1 MLLLDEKLGVSSFS
15 EIHMKAKLLPLFFDP
30 GRDQGFD
37 NQLANLRELLALE
50 ADLLSPVAVG
60 SPLPEADAVIFP
72 QLLGEGYRR
81 VAEFQGIR
89 IPILVVTSE
98 FGTVSMW
105 DWELM
110 SYLQPNGIQCIGPSN
125 LEETK
130 MLCRALATRRELKT
144 SKFIVYQDNP
154 GEGQQAP
161 IFKRFYWWENECT
174 QRMTEKFGITIE
186 KRSFKE
192 LGQRAKLIQDAE
204 AIQVSRS
211 WNLPG
216 SDLSDQAAKA
226 AARLYLALRHDIQ
239 DERQLVAIG
248 MNCLNES
255 HFSDSTPCQAWNR
268 LYQEMGLLWGCE
280 ADTVSMLSKFI
291 LHRTL
296 RAPIFMTNL
305 YPFLLGNAA
314 LRHERIASFPQV
326 KGNPDNYILIGHC
339 GYMGVIPQPFAR
351 EWRLRAKV
359 LAIVDEDASA
369 IDARIPEGDI
379 TLAKLTSTFDK
390 MSVGD
395 ATLEGYA
402 QFPNSDCRNGGIVRV
417 EDGHRLLNHISS
429 HHSLVMTGHH
439 YNSIRSFSNIFGFGT
454 DRL

>member
-1 MLLLDEKLGVSSFS
+1 
-15 EIHMKAKLLPLFFDP
+15 MKAILLPLFFDP

-37 NQLANLRELLALE
+37 NQLGILRELLARE
-50 ADLLSPVAVG
+50 ADILPAVALG

-72 QLLGEGYRR
+72 QLLGEGFRR
-81 VAEFQGIR
+81 VAEFQR
-89 IPILVVTSE
+89 ISLPILVVTSE

-110 SYLQPNGIQCIGPSN
+110 SYLQAEGVQPIGPSN

-130 MLCRALATRRELKT
+130 MLCRALGARRELKA

-161 IFKRFYWWENECT
+161 IFKRFYWWESECT

-192 LGQRAKLIQDAE
+192 LGQRAKQIDDAE
-204 AIQVSRS
+204 AADLSRS
-211 WNLPG
+211 WKLSG
-216 SDLSDQAAKA
+216 SDLSDRAAKA
-226 AARLYLALRHDIQ
+226 AARLYLAVRQDIE
-239 DERQLVAIG
+239 DEKQLVAVG

-255 HFSDSTPCQAWNR
+255 HYSNSTPCQAWNR

-314 LRHERIASFPQV
+314 LKHERITSFPQV

-351 EWRLRAKV
+351 EWKLRAKV
-359 LAIVDEDASA
+359 LGIVDQDANS
-369 IDARIPEGDI
+369 IDARIPEGDV
-379 TLAKLTSTFDK
+379 TLAKLASSFDK
-390 MSVGD
+390 MSV
-395 ATLEGYA
+395 AEAILEGYA

-417 EDGHRLLNHISS
+417 EDGRRLLSHISS
-429 HHSLVMTGHH
+429 HHYLVMTGRH
-439 YNSIRSFSNIFGFGT
+439 YNNIKTLTNVFDIAI
-454 DRL
+454 DRI

>member
-1 MLLLDEKLGVSSFS
+1 MMDVVHSPAD
-15 EIHMKAKLLPLFFDP
+15 HMKATLLPIFFEP

-37 NQLANLRELLALE
+37 NQLTILRQLLASE
-50 ADLLSPVAVG
+50 AELLSPVSLG

-81 VAEFQGIR
+81 GAEFKDIQ

-105 DWELM
+105 DWELI
-110 SYLQPNGIQCIGPSN
+110 SYLQTKGVSCIGPSN

-130 MLCRALATRRELKT
+130 MLCRALAARRELRT

-192 LGQRAKLIQDAE
+192 LGQRAKQIEDAE
-204 AIQVSRS
+204 AVEASRS
-211 WNLPG
+211 WNLPA
-216 SDLSDQAAKA
+216 SDLSNQATKA
-226 AARLYLALRHDIQ
+226 AARFYLAIKRDIQ
-239 DERQLVAIG
+239 EEKQLVAVGI
-248 MNCLNES
+248 NCLNES

-280 ADTVSMLSKFI
+280 ADTVSMVSKFI

-296 RAPIFMTNL
+296 GAPIFMTNL

-314 LRHERIASFPQV
+314 LKHERIASFPQV
-326 KGNPDNYILIGHC
+326 EGDPANYVLIGHC
-339 GYMGVIPQPFAR
+339 GYMGVIPEPFAR
-351 EWRLRAKV
+351 DWKLRAKV
-359 LAIVDEDASA
+359 LAIVDKDANS
-369 IDARIPEGDI
+369 IDARISEGDV
-379 TLAKLTSTFDK
+379 TLAKLSSDFDK
-390 MSVGD
+390 MTV
-395 ATLEGYA
+395 AEAVLEGYA
-402 QFPNSDCRNGGIVRV
+402 QFQNSDCRNGGIVRV
-417 EDGHRLLNHISS
+417 QDGHRLLKQISS
-429 HHSLVMTGHH
+429 HHYLVLTGHF
-439 YNSIRSFSNIFGFGT
+439 YNQIKSFSPIFNFTT
-454 DRL
+454 DRV

>member
-1 MLLLDEKLGVSSFS
+1 
-15 EIHMKAKLLPLFFDP
+15 MKAKLLPLFFDP

-37 NQLANLRELLALE
+37 NQVTILRDLLAFE
-50 ADLLSPVAVG
+50 AELLSPTALG

-81 VAEFQGIR
+81 PADFQR
-89 IPILVVTSE
+89 IGVPILIVTSE

-105 DWELM
+105 DWELI
-110 SYLQPNGIQCIGPSN
+110 SYLQSKGVQCIGPSN

-130 MLCRALATRRELKT
+130 MLCRAMGARHELKT

-161 IFKRFYWWENECT
+161 IFKRFYWWESECT
-174 QRMTEKFGITIE
+174 RRMTEKFGITIE

-192 LGQRAKLIQDAE
+192 LGQRAKQIDDAE
-204 AIQVSRS
+204 AVEVSRS
-211 WNLPG
+211 WNLPA

-226 AARLYLALRHDIQ
+226 AARLYLAVRRDIQ
-239 DERQLVAIG
+239 DERQLVAVG

-255 HFSDSTPCQAWNR
+255 HFSDTTPCQVWNR
-268 LYQEMGLLWGCE
+268 LYQELGLLWGCE
-280 ADTVSMLSKFI
+280 ADTLSMLSKFI

-314 LRHERIASFPQV
+314 LRHERIDSFPQV
-326 KGNPDNYILIGHC
+326 EGDPDDYILIGHC

-351 EWRLRAKV
+351 EWTLRAKV
-359 LAIVDEDASA
+359 LAIVGEDANA
-369 IDARIPEGDI
+369 IDARIPEGEI
-379 TLAKLTSTFDK
+379 TLAKLGSTFDK
-390 MSVGD
+390 MTV
-395 ATLEGYA
+395 AEAILEGYA

-417 EDGHRLLNHISS
+417 EDGRRLLDHVSS
-429 HHSLVMTGHH
+429 HHYLVMTGHH
-439 YNSIRSFSNIFGFGT
+439 SNNIKTFSNIFGITT
-454 DRL
+454 DQL

>member
-1 MLLLDEKLGVSSFS
+1 
-15 EIHMKAKLLPLFFDP
+15 MKALLVPLFFEP

-37 NQLANLRELLALE
+37 NQSAVLRELLTLE
-50 ADLLSPVAVG
+50 AELLSPVALG

-72 QLLGEGYRR
+72 QLLGEGFRR
-81 VAEFQGIR
+81 VREFHDITL
-89 IPILVVTSE
+89 PILVVTSE

-110 SYLQPNGIQCIGPSN
+110 SYLQSEGIPCLGPSN

-130 MLCRALATRRELKT
+130 MLCRALRARRELRT
-144 SKFIVYQDNP
+144 AKFIVYQDNP

-174 QRMTEKFGITIE
+174 HRMTEKFGVTIE

-192 LGQRAKLIQDAE
+192 LGQRAEQIEDAE
-204 AIQVSRS
+204 ALAVSRS
-211 WNLPG
+211 WNLPS
-216 SDLSDQAAKA
+216 SDLSEQGATA
-226 AARLYLALRHDIQ
+226 AARLYLAVRRDIQ
-239 DERQLVAIG
+239 DERQLVAVGI
-248 MNCLNES
+248 NCLNES
-255 HFSDSTPCQAWNR
+255 HFSNSTPCQAWNR

-280 ADTVSMLSKFI
+280 ADTVSMISKFI

-305 YPFLLGNAA
+305 YPFLLGHAA
-314 LRHERIASFPQV
+314 LKHERITSFPQV
-326 KGNPDNYILIGHC
+326 AGNPDNYLLIGHC

-351 EWRLRAKV
+351 EWTLRAKV
-359 LAIVDEDASA
+359 LGIVDEDANS
-369 IDARIPEGDI
+369 IDARIPEGDV
-379 TLAKLTSTFDK
+379 TLAKLTSSFNQ
-390 MSVGD
+390 MSVAE

-402 QFPNSDCRNGGIVRV
+402 QFANSDCRNGGIVRV
-417 EDGHRLLNHISS
+417 EDGRRLLERISS
-429 HHSLVMTGHH
+429 HHYLVITGHH
-439 YNSIRSFSNIFGFGT
+439 YHNISTFSGIFGITT

>member
-1 MLLLDEKLGVSSFS
+1 
-15 EIHMKAKLLPLFFDP
+15 MKATLLPLFFDP
-30 GRDQGFD
+30 GRDRGFD
-37 NQLANLRELLALE
+37 NQLGVLRDLLASDAE
-50 ADLLSPVAVG
+50 LLSPVALG

-81 VAEFQGIR
+81 TEDFQRIR

-98 FGTVSMW
+98 FGTLSMW
-105 DWELM
+105 GWELM
-110 SYLQPNGIQCIGPSN
+110 SYLETKGVRCIGPSD

-130 MLCRALATRRELKT
+130 MLCRALSARRELKT

-161 IFKRFYWWENECT
+161 IFKRFYWWESECT
-174 QRMTEKFGITIE
+174 RRMTEKFGITIE

-192 LGQRAKLIQDAE
+192 LGQRARQIEDAE

-211 WNLPG
+211 WNLPE
-216 SDLSDQAAKA
+216 SDLSDQGAKA
-226 AARLYLALRHDIQ
+226 AARLYLAVKRDIQ

-255 HFSDSTPCQAWNR
+255 HFCDSTPCQAWNR

-280 ADTVSMLSKFI
+280 ADTISMLSKFI

-326 KGNPDNYILIGHC
+326 QGDPDNYILIGHC

-351 EWRLRAKV
+351 EWTLRAKV
-359 LAIVDEDASA
+359 LGIVDENANA
-369 IDARIPEGDI
+369 IDARIPEGDV
-379 TLAKLTSTFDK
+379 TLAKLGSMFDK
-390 MSVGD
+390 MTV
-395 ATLEGYA
+395 AEAILEGYA

-417 EDGHRLLNHISS
+417 ADGRRLLSQISS
-429 HHSLVMTGHH
+429 HHYLVMTGRY
-439 YNSIRSFSNIFGFGT
+439 YNDIKTFSNVFGITT

>member
-1 MLLLDEKLGVSSFS
+1 
-15 EIHMKAKLLPLFFDP
+15 MKAKLLPVFFDP

-37 NQLANLRELLALE
+37 NQLTNLRELLTLE
-50 ADLLSPVAVG
+50 AELLSPVALG
-60 SPLPEADAVIFP
+60 SPLQEADAVIFP
-72 QLLGEGYRR
+72 QLLGEGYRQA
-81 VAEFQGIR
+81 AEFER
-89 IPILVVTSE
+89 ISVPILIVTSE

-110 SYLQPNGIQCIGPSN
+110 SYLQFKGVQCFGPSN

-130 MLCRALATRRELKT
+130 MLCRALAARRELKT
-144 SKFIVYQDNP
+144 SKFIVYQDSP

-174 QRMTEKFGITIE
+174 HRMTEKFGITIE

-192 LGQRAKLIQDAE
+192 LGQRAKQIDDTA
-204 AIQVSRS
+204 AFQVSRS

-226 AARLYLALRHDIQ
+226 AARLYLAVLRDIQ
-239 DERQLVAIG
+239 DERQLVAVG

-296 RAPIFMTNL
+296 RSPIFMTNL
-305 YPFLLGNAA
+305 YPFLLGHAA
-314 LRHERIASFPQV
+314 LKHERITSFPQV
-326 KGNPDNYILIGHC
+326 EGDPDNYILIGHC

-351 EWRLRAKV
+351 EWTLRAKV
-359 LAIVDEDASA
+359 LAIVDEDANS
-369 IDARIPEGDI
+369 IDARIPEGDV
-379 TLAKLTSTFDK
+379 TLAKLASTFDQ
-390 MSVGD
+390 MTVAE

-417 EDGHRLLNHISS
+417 EDGRRLLNQISS
-429 HHSLVMTGHH
+429 HHYLVMTGHY
-439 YNSIRSFSNIFGFGT
+439 YNSIKSFSNIFGFT
-454 DRL
+454 ADRL

>member
-1 MLLLDEKLGVSSFS
+1 
-15 EIHMKAKLLPLFFDP
+15 MKAILLPLFFDP

-37 NQLANLRELLALE
+37 NQLGILRELLARE
-50 ADLLSPVAVG
+50 ADILPAVALG

-89 IPILVVTSE
+89 IPLLVVTSE

-110 SYLQPNGIQCIGPSN
+110 SYLQPHGVQCIGPSN

-161 IFKRFYWWENECT
+161 IFKRFFWWENECT

-192 LGQRAKLIQDAE
+192 LGQRAKQIEDAE
-204 AIQVSRS
+204 AIQVSRG

-216 SDLSDQAAKA
+216 SDLSDQASKA

-296 RAPIFMTNL
+296 GAPIFMTNL
-305 YPFLLGNAA
+305 SPFLLGNAA
-314 LRHERIASFPQV
+314 LRHERITSFPQV
-326 KGNPDNYILIGHC
+326 AGDPDDYILIGHC

-351 EWRLRAKV
+351 EWTLRAKV
-359 LAIVDEDASA
+359 LAIVDEDANA
-369 IDARIPEGDI
+369 IDARIPEGDV
-379 TLAKLTSTFDK
+379 TLAKLASSFDK
-390 MSVGD
+390 MSV
-395 ATLEGYA
+395 AEAILEGYA
-402 QFPNSDCRNGGIVRV
+402 QFSNSDCRNGGLLHV
-417 EDGHRLLNHISS
+417 EDGRRLLSRISS
-429 HHSLVMTGHH
+429 HHYLVITGRQ
-439 YNSIRSFSNIFGFGT
+439 YNHISPLSPIFGITT

>member
-1 MLLLDEKLGVSSFS
+1 
-15 EIHMKAKLLPLFFDP
+15 MKARLLPLFFVP

-37 NQLANLRELLALE
+37 NQLANLRELLMLE
-50 ADLLSPVAVG
+50 AELLPPVPLG
-60 SPLPEADAVIFP
+60 SHLPEADAIIFP

-81 VAEFQGIR
+81 TEEFQSIR

-105 DWELM
+105 DWELI
-110 SYLQPNGIQCIGPSN
+110 SYLQAEGVQCIGPNN

-130 MLCRALATRRELKT
+130 MLCRALGARRELRT

-161 IFKRFYWWENECT
+161 IFKRFYWWESECT
-174 QRMTEKFGITIE
+174 RRMTEKFGITIE

-192 LGQRAKLIQDAE
+192 LGQRAKQIDNAAAL
-204 AIQVSRS
+204 QVSRS
-211 WNLPG
+211 WKLPE

-226 AARLYLALRHDIQ
+226 AARLYLAVRRDIQ

-268 LYQEMGLLWGCE
+268 IYQEMGLLWGCE

-314 LRHERIASFPQV
+314 LKHERIASFPQV
-326 KGNPDNYILIGHC
+326 DGDPDNYILIGHC
-339 GYMGVIPQPFAR
+339 GYMASSPSLLPVNGSCVRRFSQLSMKTQMPSMRGSQRVTLRWQNSPQR
-351 EWRLRAKV
+351 
-359 LAIVDEDASA
+359 
-369 IDARIPEGDI
+369 
-379 TLAKLTSTFDK
+379 STK
-390 MSVGD
+390 
-395 ATLEGYA
+395 
-402 QFPNSDCRNGGIVRV
+402 
-417 EDGHRLLNHISS
+417 
-429 HHSLVMTGHH
+429 
-439 YNSIRSFSNIFGFGT
+439 
-454 DRL
+454 

>member
-1 MLLLDEKLGVSSFS
+1 
-15 EIHMKAKLLPLFFDP
+15 MKAQLLPLFFDP

-37 NQLANLRELLALE
+37 KQLATLREHLVLE
-50 ADLLSPVAVG
+50 AELLPPVALG
-60 SPLPEADAVIFP
+60 SPLPEADAAIFP

-81 VAEFQGIR
+81 LADFQRIR
-89 IPILVVTSE
+89 VPILIVTSE
-98 FGTVSMW
+98 FGTMSMW

-110 SYLQPNGIQCIGPSN
+110 SYLQEKGVECIGPSN

-130 MLCRALATRRELKT
+130 MLCRALSARRELKT

-154 GEGQQAP
+154 GEGQQAS

-174 QRMTEKFGITIE
+174 RRMTEKFGITIE

-192 LGQRAKLIQDAE
+192 LGQRAKQIDDAE
-204 AIQVSRS
+204 AIEVSQS

-226 AARLYLALRHDIQ
+226 AARLYLAIRQDIR
-239 DERQLVAIG
+239 DERQLVAVG

-280 ADTVSMLSKFI
+280 ADTISMLSKFI

-314 LRHERIASFPQV
+314 LRHERITSFPQV
-326 KGNPDNYILIGHC
+326 EGNPDNYILIGHC

-351 EWRLRAKV
+351 EWSLRPKV
-359 LAIVDEDASA
+359 LAIVDQDANA
-369 IDARIPEGDI
+369 IDARIPEGSV
-379 TLAKLTSTFDK
+379 TLAKLASTFDR
-390 MSVGD
+390 MTV
-395 ATLEGYA
+395 AEAILEGYA

-417 EDGHRLLNHISS
+417 EDGRRLLSHISS
-429 HHSLVMTGHH
+429 HHYLVMTGHY
-439 YNSIRSFSNIFGFGT
+439 YNDIKTFSNIFGIKI
-454 DRL
+454 DPL

>member
-1 MLLLDEKLGVSSFS
+1 
-15 EIHMKAKLLPLFFDP
+15 MKARLLPLFFVP

-37 NQLANLRELLALE
+37 NQLANLRELLMLE
-50 ADLLSPVAVG
+50 AELLPPVPLG
-60 SPLPEADAVIFP
+60 SHLPEADAIIFP

-81 VAEFQGIR
+81 TEEFQSIR

-105 DWELM
+105 DWELI
-110 SYLQPNGIQCIGPSN
+110 SYLQAEGVQCIGPNN

-130 MLCRALATRRELKT
+130 MLCRALGARRELRT

-161 IFKRFYWWENECT
+161 IFKRFYWWESECT
-174 QRMTEKFGITIE
+174 RRMTEKFGITIE

-192 LGQRAKLIQDAE
+192 LGQRAKQIDNAAAL
-204 AIQVSRS
+204 QVSRS
-211 WNLPG
+211 WKLPE

-226 AARLYLALRHDIQ
+226 AARLYLAVRRDIQ

-268 LYQEMGLLWGCE
+268 IYQEMGLLWGCE

-314 LRHERIASFPQV
+314 LKHERIASFPQV
-326 KGNPDNYILIGHC
+326 DGDPDNYILIGHC
-339 GYMGVIPQPFAR
+339 GYMGVIPQPFAS
-351 EWRLRAKV
+351 EWKLRAKV
-359 LAIVDEDASA
+359 LAIVDEDANA
-369 IDARIPEGDI
+369 IDARIPEGDV
-379 TLAKLTSTFDK
+379 TLAKLASTFDK
-390 MSVGD
+390 MTV
-395 ATLEGYA
+395 AEAKLEGYA

-429 HHSLVMTGHH
+429 HHYLVMTGRH
-439 YNSIRSFSNIFGFGT
+439 YNSIKAFSNIFGITT

>member
-1 MLLLDEKLGVSSFS
+1 
-15 EIHMKAKLLPLFFDP
+15 MKATLLPLFFEP

-37 NQLANLRELLALE
+37 NQLTNLRELLALE
-50 ADLLSPVAVG
+50 AELLSPVALG

-81 VAEFQGIR
+81 VAEFQGITL
-89 IPILVVTSE
+89 PILVVTSE

-110 SYLQPNGIQCIGPSN
+110 SYLQTEGVQCIGPSN

-130 MLCRALATRRELKT
+130 MLCRALAARRELRT

-192 LGQRAKLIQDAE
+192 LGQRAKQIEDAE
-204 AIQVSRS
+204 AIEVSRS
-211 WNLPG
+211 WNLPE

-226 AARLYLALRHDIQ
+226 AARLYLAIRRDIQ
-239 DERQLVAIG
+239 DEKQLVAVG

-280 ADTVSMLSKFI
+280 ADTVRCFPSSSCI
-291 LHRTL
+291 ARL

-314 LRHERIASFPQV
+314 LKHERIASFPQV
-326 KGNPDNYILIGHC
+326 EGDPDNYILIGHC

-351 EWRLRAKV
+351 DWKLRAKV
-359 LAIVDEDASA
+359 LAIVDEDANS
-369 IDARIPEGDI
+369 IDARIPEGDV
-379 TLAKLTSTFDK
+379 TLAKLAVYFRQNDRCR
-390 MSVGD
+390 
-395 ATLEGYA
+395 
-402 QFPNSDCRNGGIVRV
+402 SDFG
-417 EDGHRLLNHISS
+417 RLCAISE
-429 HHSLVMTGHH
+429 L
-439 YNSIRSFSNIFGFGT
+439 
-454 DRL
+454 

>member
-1 MLLLDEKLGVSSFS
+1 
-15 EIHMKAKLLPLFFDP
+15 MKAILLPLFFDP

-37 NQLANLRELLALE
+37 NQLGIVRELLALE
-50 ADLLSPVAVG
+50 AEILPAVALG

-72 QLLGEGYRR
+72 QLLGEGFRR
-81 VAEFQGIR
+81 VAEFQRIS

-110 SYLQPNGIQCIGPSN
+110 SYLQAEGVQPIGPSN

-130 MLCRALATRRELKT
+130 MLCRALGARRELKT

-161 IFKRFYWWENECT
+161 IFKRFYWWESECT
-174 QRMTEKFGITIE
+174 QRMTQKFGITIE

-192 LGQRAKLIQDAE
+192 LGQRAKQIDDAE
-204 AIQVSRS
+204 AADLSRS
-211 WNLPG
+211 WKLPG

-226 AARLYLALRHDIQ
+226 AARLYLAVRRDIQ
-239 DERQLVAIG
+239 DERHLVAVG

-314 LRHERIASFPQV
+314 LRHERINSFPQV
-326 KGNPDNYILIGHC
+326 PGDPDNYILIGHC
-339 GYMGVIPQPFAR
+339 GYMGVIPQPFAS
-351 EWRLRAKV
+351 EWTLRAKV
-359 LAIVDEDASA
+359 LAIVDEDANA

-379 TLAKLTSTFDK
+379 TLAKLGSTFDK
-390 MSVGD
+390 MSV
-395 ATLEGYA
+395 AEAALEGYA
-402 QFPNSDCRNGGIVRV
+402 QFANSDCRNGGIVRV
-417 EDGHRLLNHISS
+417 EDGRRLLTHISS
-429 HHSLVMTGHH
+429 HHYLVMTGHH
-439 YNSIRSFSNIFGFGT
+439 YHHIQAFSGIFGIHPE
-454 DRL
+454 RM

>member
-1 MLLLDEKLGVSSFS
+1 
-15 EIHMKAKLLPLFFDP
+15 MKAKLLPLFFDP
-30 GRDQGFD
+30 GRDQAFD
-37 NQLANLRELLALE
+37 NQLSILRDLLALDAE
-50 ADLLSPVAVG
+50 LLSPVALG

-81 VAEFQGIR
+81 AAEFQSIS

-98 FGTVSMW
+98 FGTLSMW

-110 SYLQPNGIQCIGPSN
+110 SYLRTKGVSCIGPSN

-130 MLCRALATRRELKT
+130 MLCRALGARRQLKT

-161 IFKRFYWWENECT
+161 IFKRFYWWESECSR
-174 QRMTEKFGITIE
+174 RMTEKFGITIE

-192 LGQRAKLIQDAE
+192 LGQRARQIDDAE

-216 SDLSDQAAKA
+216 SDLSDRAAKA
-226 AARLYLALRHDIQ
+226 AARLYLAVRQDIE
-239 DERQLVAIG
+239 DEKQLVAVG

-291 LHRTL
+291 LHRTI

-314 LRHERIASFPQV
+314 LRHERITRFPQV
-326 KGNPDNYILIGHC
+326 EGDPDNYILIGHC

-351 EWRLRAKV
+351 EWTLRAKV
-359 LAIVDEDASA
+359 LRIVDEDANA
-369 IDARIPEGDI
+369 IDARIPEGDV
-379 TLAKLTSTFDK
+379 TLAKLAPTFDK
-390 MSVGD
+390 MTVAE

-417 EDGHRLLNHISS
+417 EDGHRLLNQISS
-429 HHSLVMTGHH
+429 HHYLVMTGHY
-439 YNSIRSFSNIFGFGT
+439 YNSIKSFSNIFGFTT